1 MSRGLPTK
9 PATERRRGVEEGG
22 ERGAQ
27 DQSGHSGGRDRTPRG
42 TRPDIAEGE
51 ARAREGYSPA
61 AGHLLPTTSI
71 ERLLTQ
77 LRDRGPTASAR
88 RSTSPRIAQ

>member
-22 ERGAQ
+22 ERGAE
-27 DQSGHSGGRDRTPRG
+27 DQSGHFGGGRTPRG

-51 ARAREGYSPA
+51 ARAREGCSPA

-77 LRDRGPTASAR
+77 LRDRGRTASAR
-88 RSTSPRIAQ
+88 RSTSPRIVQ